1 MFLLGMVTGMPESV
15 LMVVRMGSMRSTT
28 PTTTA
33 GSKRDPLRSDQPRVA
48 GQGGKRLLDKSMA
61 GCRTQGPQG
70 GLKVQCAAPPRTP
83 LQTCAR
89 GLC

>member
-48 GQGGKRLLDKSMA
+48 GQEGRGFWTSPWL
-61 GCRTQGPQG
+61 
-70 GLKVQCAAPPRTP
+70 AAAHRV
-83 LQTCAR
+83 LR
-89 GLC
+89 EG